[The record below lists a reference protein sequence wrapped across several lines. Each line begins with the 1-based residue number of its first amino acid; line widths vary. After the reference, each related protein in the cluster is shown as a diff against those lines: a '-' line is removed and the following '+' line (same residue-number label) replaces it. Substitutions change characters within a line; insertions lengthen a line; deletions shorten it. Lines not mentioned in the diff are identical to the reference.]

1 MCASVSV
8 EEDKSG
14 VCVCVC
20 LWGGGGGCV
29 YLMILFEVFCLVSR
43 IYNSL

>member
-14 VCVCVC
+14 VCVCIC
-20 LWGGGGGCV
+20 GGCV
-29 YLMILFEVFCLVSR
+29 YLMILFEVFCFGQSD
-43 IYNSL
+43 ICNN